1 MWRYKAV
8 RAWLRTSGGQLLNYK
23 TFRMKVIKCNPGF
36 PQHVTRY
43 KQLDASQWVIWN
55 TLYVCDKKQIQ
66 INDPSFAGTP
76 VTCDW
81 DKNLDETNKFKN
93 NNLKNPPWRQV
104 TVQCYTCVL
113 YCPLSMWCAVQRRED
128 TITKLLLLNT
138 VTVYDMEK

>member
-1 MWRYKAV
+1 
-8 RAWLRTSGGQLLNYK
+8 
-23 TFRMKVIKCNPGF
+23 MKVIKCNPGF

-104 TVQCYTCVL
+104 SV
-113 YCPLSMWCAVQRRED
+113 
-128 TITKLLLLNT
+128 
-138 VTVYDMEK
+138 

>member
-1 MWRYKAV
+1 M

-36 PQHVTRY
+36 PQHGARH

-93 NNLKNPPWRQV
+93 NNLKNPP
-104 TVQCYTCVL
+104 
-113 YCPLSMWCAVQRRED
+113 
-128 TITKLLLLNT
+128 
-138 VTVYDMEK
+138 